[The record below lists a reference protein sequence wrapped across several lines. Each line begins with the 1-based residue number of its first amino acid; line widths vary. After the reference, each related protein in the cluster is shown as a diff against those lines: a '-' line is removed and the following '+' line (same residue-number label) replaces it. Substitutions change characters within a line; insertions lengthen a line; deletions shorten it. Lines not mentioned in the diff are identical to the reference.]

1 MVYLGVAYQNG
12 TGVSKDPVE
21 AMNWQEQAAMR
32 GNAMA
37 MENLGV
43 MFRDGIGVPAN
54 VEKSIEWTKRAANA
68 GNANAQFD
76 LGLHYFLGDGV
87 LEDHGE
93 AARWFAKAIDNG
105 DQLAIQN
112 LANQYL
118 QGDGVQKDTR
128 KAYVLY
134 LKAADEAG
142 SASSALNV
150 AEAYLG
156 NGAPGC
162 GIHADR
168 KKALHYME
176 IAANG
181 GEMKAIL
188 ALAGYAQDVEHDSVK
203 YKRYIEMAA
212 DTGYK
217 PALFIVAGNLL
228 HIDVDDEDL
237 PSDISNID
245 IKKAQNYLDKLKG
258 TEDLSYSDS
267 DLLRRL
273 RERLEFLSMKTG
285 ANTAN

>member
-21 AMNWQEQAAMR
+21 AMNWQERAATR

-37 MENLGV
+37 MENVGV
-43 MFRDGIGVPAN
+43 MFRSGIGVSAN
-54 VEKSIEWTKRAANA
+54 MEKAIEWTRKAANA
-68 GNANAQFD
+68 GNANAEFD
-76 LGLHYFLGDGV
+76 LGEHYFLGDGV
-87 LEDHGE
+87 PEDHGE
-93 AARWFAKAIDNG
+93 AARWFAKAIEHG
-105 DQLAIQN
+105 DQSAIQN
-112 LANQYL
+112 LANQYS
-118 QGDGVQKDTR
+118 QGDGVAKDTK
-128 KAYVLY
+128 KAYELY
-134 LKAADEAG
+134 MKAADDAG
-142 SASSALNV
+142 SASSAFNV

-156 NGAPGC
+156 HGDPGC
-162 GIHADR
+162 GIPIDQ

-176 IAANG
+176 IAADG
-181 GEMKAIL
+181 GEMSAIL
-188 ALAGYAQDVEHDSVK
+188 AVAGYAHDVEHDSNK
-203 YKRYIEMAA
+203 YKKYMEMAA

-228 HIDVDDEDL
+228 HIDVADEDL

-273 RERLEFLSMKTG
+273 RQRLEFLSMKTG